1 MQDLQIAEI
10 MLYGCNCWEVHIL
23 TALLINALQTGTEEM
38 PSFLIKKKKK
48 LPYQKW
54 NGNKTPLEK
63 YLKWDMILVL
73 VLI

>member
-48 LPYQKW
+48 LPYQK
-54 NGNKTPLEK
+54 
-63 YLKWDMILVL
+63 
-73 VLI
+73 